1 MKMKFK
7 KWLKAFLRT
16 EQKYHQA
23 LKRLAS
29 PEGDTENLYG
39 MFEDETVPDKKEL
52 RKHLRKKILA
62 EIEQNNEKI
71 NDPKEILDPV
81 ELVRKERESDRLY
94 NLTNDEK
101 KEELLESEEVKEEYE
116 KLNVMYEIKKQII
129 RYRIENNLTQ
139 KELADRIG
147 TKQSA
152 ISRLENDDYN
162 PSVEFLDKVAHALGK
177 KLEIRFN

>member
-1 MKMKFK
+1 MEFIDHKD
-7 KWLKAFLRT
+7 LK
-16 EQKYHQA
+16 
-23 LKRLAS
+23 
-29 PEGDTENLYG
+29 N
-39 MFEDETVPDKKEL
+39 EL
-52 RKHLRKKILA
+52 F
-62 EIEQNNEKI
+62 
-71 NDPKEILDPV
+71 
-81 ELVRKERESDRLY
+81 
-94 NLTNDEK
+94 
-101 KEELLESEEVKEEYE
+101 ESEEVKEEYD

-162 PSVEFLDKVAHALGK
+162 PSVEFLNKVAHALGK

>member
-1 MKMKFK
+1 MEFIDHKD
-7 KWLKAFLRT
+7 LK
-16 EQKYHQA
+16 
-23 LKRLAS
+23 
-29 PEGDTENLYG
+29 N
-39 MFEDETVPDKKEL
+39 EL
-52 RKHLRKKILA
+52 F
-62 EIEQNNEKI
+62 
-71 NDPKEILDPV
+71 
-81 ELVRKERESDRLY
+81 
-94 NLTNDEK
+94 
-101 KEELLESEEVKEEYE
+101 ESEEVKEEYE

-162 PSVEFLDKVAHALGK
+162 PSVEFLNKVAHALGK

>member
-1 MKMKFK
+1 MGFIDHKD
-7 KWLKAFLRT
+7 LK
-16 EQKYHQA
+16 
-23 LKRLAS
+23 
-29 PEGDTENLYG
+29 N
-39 MFEDETVPDKKEL
+39 EL
-52 RKHLRKKILA
+52 F
-62 EIEQNNEKI
+62 
-71 NDPKEILDPV
+71 
-81 ELVRKERESDRLY
+81 
-94 NLTNDEK
+94 
-101 KEELLESEEVKEEYE
+101 ESEEVKEEYD

>member
-1 MKMKFK
+1 MEFIDHKDFK
-7 KWLKAFLRT
+7 NEL
-16 EQKYHQA
+16 
-23 LKRLAS
+23 
-29 PEGDTENLYG
+29 
-39 MFEDETVPDKKEL
+39 FESK
-52 RKHLRKKILA
+52 
-62 EIEQNNEKI
+62 
-71 NDPKEILDPV
+71 
-81 ELVRKERESDRLY
+81 
-94 NLTNDEK
+94 
-101 KEELLESEEVKEEYE
+101 EVKEEYE

>member
-1 MKMKFK
+1 MEFIDHKD
-7 KWLKAFLRT
+7 LK
-16 EQKYHQA
+16 
-23 LKRLAS
+23 
-29 PEGDTENLYG
+29 N
-39 MFEDETVPDKKEL
+39 EL
-52 RKHLRKKILA
+52 F
-62 EIEQNNEKI
+62 
-71 NDPKEILDPV
+71 
-81 ELVRKERESDRLY
+81 
-94 NLTNDEK
+94 
-101 KEELLESEEVKEEYE
+101 ESEEVKEEYE

-129 RYRIENNLTQ
+129 RYRIENDLTQ